1 MVKIS
6 QICGKCHF
14 YVTAA
19 ILHQLYL
26 NPHLIHGSF
35 FGPTWVLN
43 PNGISIDPY
52 LQDSLLW
59 QTDRQTDRPT
69 DNVTRSVTVGHIY
82 STAMRL
88 KTDLIYMT
96 LPNLCSI
103 SNLLCCVC
111 SLLIT
116 LCKME
121 ELGSSNLSAIH
132 QKPRWTI
139 ACIIRSLVKTIQCNC
154 VGVPYCVDVGI
165 FVGLL

>member
-1 MVKIS
+1 ML
-6 QICGKCHF
+6 Q
-14 YVTAA
+14 
-19 ILHQLYL
+19 QLYL
-26 NPHLIHGSF
+26 NPHLSLHGSF

-121 ELGSSNLSAIH
+121 ELGSSNLSATPKATMNNSI
-132 QKPRWTI
+132 
-139 ACIIRSLVKTIQCNC
+139 CIIRSLVKTTQCSWM
-154 VGVPYCVDVGI
+154 GVPYCVDVGI